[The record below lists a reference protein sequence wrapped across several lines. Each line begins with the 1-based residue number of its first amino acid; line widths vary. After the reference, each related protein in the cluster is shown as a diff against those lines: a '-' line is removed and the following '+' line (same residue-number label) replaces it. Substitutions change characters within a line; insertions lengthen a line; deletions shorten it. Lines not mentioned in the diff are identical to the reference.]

1 MSLIYEVYPR
11 VDGNFRQIAE
21 KVEKYIHNLKPDFL
35 LLGPIFKS
43 GGIDGGYDV
52 VSYYE
57 IDPGFGGIED
67 FRFLISV
74 CSKHNIKLALDL
86 PINHT
91 STYHPWFQKSQKM
104 DKQYKDYYLW
114 TDKKNNWQSFFGG
127 SACEYCSAR
136 NEYYIHLFA
145 KEQAD
150 LNYNSPA
157 VIEEMEK
164 ITEHWIAQGV
174 GGFRADMGNV
184 IYKKNLRNSFCPF
197 FKGFPKYLQMEKAA
211 NILQKIFK
219 KQNYLVLTEIAG
231 GPFLSRNCLEN
242 LFIVSSSFYD
252 STALDSFDSLLS
264 NKFSP
269 NQRKISYR
277 RFFKNWVKKSTITGI
292 AGVLENHDFPRIIS
306 RLGKE
311 KPASPYAAAM
321 LLFALPFRTI
331 SIYRGQEVGEENPK
345 LPNKISEFK
354 DIESKKKYQEGIK
367 IGVSDEKMM
376 RIIKRFSRDNARCPF
391 DWEKIEEQTKD
402 VDSVLNFYKN
412 LIDFWRNNLEKT
424 FIPKVKILKI
434 KQQSLK
440 FKVTNDKGVKYLI
453 FIDLSGKQR
462 SYIASAG
469 EILIRTP
476 NF

>member
-1 MSLIYEVYPR
+1 M
-11 VDGNFRQIAE
+11 
-21 KVEKYIHNLKPDFL
+21 
-35 LLGPIFKS
+35 
-43 GGIDGGYDV
+43 
-52 VSYYE
+52 
-57 IDPGFGGIED
+57 
-67 FRFLISV
+67 
-74 CSKHNIKLALDL
+74 
-86 PINHT
+86 
-91 STYHPWFQKSQKM
+91 
-104 DKQYKDYYLW
+104 
-114 TDKKNNWQSFFGG
+114 
-127 SACEYCSAR
+127 
-136 NEYYIHLFA
+136 
-145 KEQAD
+145 
-150 LNYNSPA
+150 
-157 VIEEMEK
+157 
-164 ITEHWIAQGV
+164 
-174 GGFRADMGNV
+174 
-184 IYKKNLRNSFCPF
+184 
-197 FKGFPKYLQMEKAA
+197 
-211 NILQKIFK
+211 
-219 KQNYLVLTEIAG
+219 
-231 GPFLSRNCLEN
+231 SRNCLEN

-345 LPNKISEFK
+345 LPDKISEFK

-376 RIIKRFSRDNARCPF
+376 RIIKRFSRDNARYPF
-391 DWEKIEEQTKD
+391 DWEKIEGQTKD